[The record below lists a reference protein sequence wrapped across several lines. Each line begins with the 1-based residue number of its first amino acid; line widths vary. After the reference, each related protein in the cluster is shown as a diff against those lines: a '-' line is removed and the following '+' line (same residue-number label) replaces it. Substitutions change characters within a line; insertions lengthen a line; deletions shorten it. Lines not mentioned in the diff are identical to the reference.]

1 MGISGLSA
9 NEVYCLSKKGLYPS
23 DICIGNSV
31 YSLGFLGGITS
42 NMRMFLGGEVSQ
54 LTTLFQ
60 EGRRLGFERMISESK
75 KNNNTGVTGVTNEL
89 IFHLENIEFLSV
101 GSSVKSD
108 NTNIEFFSTSS
119 SGQELYSQ
127 IDSNYVPKSFVFG
140 NVAYSIGI
148 GKSFVG
154 NFKSFVRGE
163 VKEYT
168 EVFNKTRNLALE
180 RIVNEAKQ
188 FNANS
193 VVGINTSIL
202 SLENNIG
209 IQEMVMVGTASYNS
223 YLPQE
228 CIDNPIS
235 GNLSSEEIWNI
246 TNMGYIPLKLILGTS
261 IYSLGI
267 RGGITSALKSLV
279 KGEISELTTLIYDAR
294 ESSLQKIRD
303 EASNIGADEVINV
316 KTYIYDLGSGLLEF
330 LAIGTAIKKY
340 QGAKT
345 FSESLLTQAVTY
357 NSDTFIDNTRFG
369 FQFKV

>member
-1 MGISGLSA
+1 MVTSGLSA
-9 NEVYCLSKKGLYPS
+9 NEIYCLSKKGLYPS

-31 YSLGFLGGITS
+31 YSLGFLGGFTS
-42 NMRMFLGGEVSQ
+42 NVRMFLGGEVSQ

-60 EGRRLGFERMISESK
+60 EGRRLGFERMVNESK
-75 KNNNTGVTGVTNEL
+75 KNNNIGITGVTNEL

-101 GSSVKSD
+101 GSSVRSD

-140 NVAYSIGI
+140 NVAYSIGV
-148 GKSFVG
+148 GKGLVG
-154 NFKSFVRGE
+154 NLKSFVRGE

-168 EVFNKTRNLALE
+168 EVFTKTRNLALE

-193 VVGINTSIL
+193 VVGLNTSIL

-228 CIDNPIS
+228 FINNPIS

-246 TNMGYIPLKLILGTS
+246 TNMGYIPLKLMLGTS

-303 EASNIGADEVINV
+303 EASSIGADDVINV

-340 QGAKT
+340 QGVKT
-345 FSESLLTQAVTY
+345 FSDTLLTQAVTY
-357 NSDTFIDNTRFG
+357 NRNTFIDNTRLG
-369 FQFKV
+369 FQFRV